1 MEKKMAVTSRED
13 LYNYVVA
20 RIGLPC
26 SGSSDV
32 NQVQFDSIVD
42 EVLLK
47 FYEYAMGFSQEERVL
62 YLPTVAGQTIYDISE
77 VDPQPTAVITEFDS
91 FNTNM
96 WTNLNTLFTIENM
109 MIHKWGFNLN
119 TPDMLTFQMIYNW
132 LDSFKT
138 LYGRQYQGEINE
150 KAKTI
155 KIMPMPQDDGGIF
168 FAVYAKRPEV
178 ECIQYSWVQR
188 MVYAR
193 MLQQIGFN
201 RGKYS
206 NITLPGGATIN
217 YEMYYTR
224 GVELENQLTEELYSA
239 WSEPIDFRIE

>member
-1 MEKKMAVTSRED
+1 MGDITTRDE
-13 LYNYVVA
+13 LYTYVSL

-26 SGSSDV
+26 SGSNDV
-32 NQVQFDSIVD
+32 NKTQFDSIVD
-42 EVLLK
+42 EVTLK
-47 FYEYAMGFSQEERVL
+47 FYEYAIGYSQEERVL
-62 YLPTVAGQTIYDISE
+62 YLPVIAGETIYDLSK

-96 WTNLNTLFTIENM
+96 WTNLNILFSIESM

-138 LYGRQYQGEINE
+138 LYGRQYQAEINE

-155 KIMPMPQDDGGIF
+155 KIMPMPQDDGAIF
-168 FAVYAKRPEV
+168 FAVYSKRPEKD
-178 ECIQYSWVQR
+178 ILGYSWVQR
-188 MVYAR
+188 MCYAKT
-193 MLQQIGFN
+193 LIQIGFN

-206 NITLPGGATIN
+206 NITLPGGASIN
-217 YEMYYTR
+217 YDIYYTR
-224 GVELENQLTEELYSA
+224 GVELENQLMEELITS
-239 WSEPIDFRIE
+239 WSEPINFEIA